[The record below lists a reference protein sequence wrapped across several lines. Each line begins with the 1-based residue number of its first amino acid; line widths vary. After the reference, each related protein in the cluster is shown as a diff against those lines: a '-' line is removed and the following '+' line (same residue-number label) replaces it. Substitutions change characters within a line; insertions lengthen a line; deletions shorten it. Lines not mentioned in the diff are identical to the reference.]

1 MNLIYSNN
9 MSAKGGSARGG
20 KKVLLVTRPICPPWD
35 EASKNFAYYLVRNIP
50 DLEFYILTNKFLPD
64 LPGNIHQKP
73 IYTSGRLTWLQ
84 RPRLLKLMK
93 VRKDFDIIH
102 FMLTPNK
109 LNAFGFKTF
118 IKSKKVKTIQTIATL
133 REDLFSD
140 NDYKAILFA
149 DVIITYSDYA
159 KNKLNRLGFANV
171 KRVYPGI
178 DTELYFPAMK
188 HLALLNQLKLEQ
200 NDFIITY
207 PGEFTRLGAIDDII
221 NMALQYSG
229 ILTEKKI
236 KIILACRVKNKQDFE
251 KREKIRDLLK
261 KKNLTGQVILPDTFE
276 TMEKVYNSSDVVI
289 FPVRDMKGKF
299 DVPLAVIEAMAC
311 AKPVIISDLPILAEF
326 ASSNNACIIKPGDP
340 ELLWTEIIKLY
351 ESQSLRDQ
359 IGAQARKFVEEN
371 FDIRKI
377 AEIYSKIY
385 EIL

>member
-1 MNLIYSNN
+1 
-9 MSAKGGSARGG
+9 
-20 KKVLLVTRPICPPWD
+20 
-35 EASKNFAYYLVRNIP
+35 
-50 DLEFYILTNKFLPD
+50 
-64 LPGNIHQKP
+64 
-73 IYTSGRLTWLQ
+73 
-84 RPRLLKLMK
+84 
-93 VRKDFDIIH
+93 
-102 FMLTPNK
+102 
-109 LNAFGFKTF
+109 
-118 IKSKKVKTIQTIATL
+118 
-133 REDLFSD
+133 
-140 NDYKAILFA
+140 
-149 DVIITYSDYA
+149 
-159 KNKLNRLGFANV
+159 
-171 KRVYPGI
+171 
-178 DTELYFPAMK
+178 MK